1 MMISFVIPARNE
13 EALLGATLA
22 ALATAAGD
30 REHEVIVVN
39 DASTDRTFD
48 VARAHGARV
57 IDVELHNIGAVRN
70 AGARE
75 ARGEILYFLDADT
88 LLPRETL
95 DAALRALEQGAIG
108 GGGRVRFDARI
119 TWYHWVFAELFI
131 LWWQRIRGWAAGCNI
146 FVRREA
152 FEKVGGFN
160 ENFFAA
166 EERELTRDLRNVGR
180 FVILREAVIT
190 STRKLRMFS
199 LPYILR
205 LAARV
210 LVLNPRR
217 MQRREGLEFLYD
229 APREKPS
236 DSRSR

>member
-13 EALLGATLA
+13 EALLGATLV
-22 ALATAAGD
+22 ALAEAAED

-39 DASTDRTFD
+39 DASTDRTVE
-48 VARAHGARV
+48 VAREHGARV
-57 IDVELHNIGAVRN
+57 VDVELHNIGAVRN

-95 DAALRALEQGAIG
+95 DAALRAIKQGAVG
-108 GGGRVRFDARI
+108 GGGRVRFDENI
-119 TWYHWVFAELFI
+119 TWSQWVFAELFI

-146 FVRREA
+146 FVRRES

-160 ENFFAA
+160 EDYYAA
-166 EERELTRDLRNVGR
+166 EERELTRDLRKVGR

-199 LPYILR
+199 LLYILR

-210 LVLNPRR
+210 LVLSPRG

-229 APREKPS
+229 APREKTS
-236 DSRSR
+236 DSASS